1 MAGGGAGGRTLEQ
14 TSTWAVAT
22 VCFVL
27 VIISVAIEHAIH
39 LITKVSMQL
48 LELPMVG
55 SHGEEERN
63 LRLWSSWALRLP
75 QSLSQWNTT
84 AKDIELN
91 EFSHCLQWLE
101 KNHKRALQEALEK
114 IKSGKLRCS
123 TCSSMSSADN
133 FCTNLE
139 TVLSASRRT
148 DAAGLHILAPDS
160 GAERHL

>member
-39 LITKVSMQL
+39 LITK
-48 LELPMVG
+48 
-55 SHGEEERN
+55 
-63 LRLWSSWALRLP
+63 
-75 QSLSQWNTT
+75 
-84 AKDIELN
+84 
-91 EFSHCLQWLE
+91 WLE